1 MQFVG
6 LATKSKENGVIG
18 FITNNSFID
27 GNAMDGMRKSLIDEF
42 SAIYIL
48 NLKGAIRGKL
58 KNNQKL
64 KEEIFLIS

>member
-1 MQFVG
+1 
-6 LATKSKENGVIG
+6 
-18 FITNNSFID
+18 
-27 GNAMDGMRKSLIDEF
+27 MDGMRKSLIDEF